1 MSVTSWFLVS
11 SSGMRHR
18 LPREM
23 IFVGREDCELMLQSR
38 SVDKQHAVIN
48 YNPATDEHLVK
59 DLGSLNGTFVNDLR
73 IPDQTYITLKLS
85 DVVRFGYD
93 SHVYVLERSQ
103 HKVPEEALKHEKY
116 TSQLQMGLKAS
127 EGKRQE
133 IMEDRSKL
141 ERSERKS
148 LTEPPVPRPTPLYG
162 QPSWWG
168 EEDAGNKKQH
178 GDGRRPE
185 DTHPDMPIQV
195 SLPGDGKVN
204 GALPDY
210 RDLQG
215 KSVSFPYHREPSY
228 FEIPTKEFQTS
239 PTPPV
244 MPPSTVAQSGH
255 LHGKPSA
262 AAAAAQELNEIPTKD
277 TDALPPPATATP
289 PVVQSHASFTIE
301 FDECTPGKIKI
312 KDHVTKF
319 SSRPRGKTHAGA
331 KGLALASTPTE
342 VMSAECKVADWLV
355 HSDVSM
361 MRRQPT
367 CEDVYSTKSDLAI
380 NIKTLKG
387 HHHDDGT
394 QSDSE
399 DPVLKGKRSKSR
411 HSVQSQES
419 LPSHLSVPTSEPLP
433 PAQPPVQPP
442 VQLSPPKLAPPSPVA
457 PQAVMCLSP
466 QEAPSP
472 PPPQARHQ
480 PHADPPSQQAF
491 VIEFFDDNPRKK
503 RSQSFTA
510 NPDSYSALRAKL
522 ERRKG
527 SGHSGERPASVHGHP
542 PPTQQMTVPL
552 KGSAAHGH
560 AHPPGGPQ
568 QRSSSLKR
576 EKTDETSSSS
586 GGGGGGGGGGSHSPS
601 PPGAAGTRPAH
612 RPFGSAGRKSRLAQ
626 EFAAELLKESP
637 PPPPMSAPPVMT
649 AGPSQH
655 LLPSPGDL
663 SGPGSI
669 SYPSSPSQCTSSY
682 PPRPPAAPHSP
693 PVPQEVP
700 VPVPVPTS
708 CLPTEPSQM
717 PPSISMTES
726 FSMSTSVSISIS
738 GVDPRT
744 SRAMRMEED
753 DSLSDAGTYTIE
765 TESQDK
771 EVEEARSMIDQ
782 VFGVLDSP
790 EYSGPTLGITRPV
803 IEDGRE
809 EYLVTHSPAD
819 LASATIQGLS
829 IPKHSPDPAQAQP
842 QASQSSPKWVSRWAS
857 LADSYTEPGAPG
869 ASPQMEPDRD
879 GRMPHSTMLSQ
890 SLDMSETESSQGS
903 RTRRL
908 LPQVPLGDKSESP
921 VPCVLIRHDP
931 YLDCELPERGSG
943 LPAQQDSAQ
952 RLCVQDDVDPDS
964 LSDTSR
970 SEDGSILERK
980 HRGRGASGTLSSPGD
995 GAAPWGI
1002 GQEPPAQTPKSTSFY
1017 IGSDDGSQ
1025 GRPEPSRSP
1034 LSSQS
1039 ERDPSPRTPPT
1050 TVLIRH
1056 LSGHEPRRSVK
1067 PNSSAPN
1074 LQTHHDRDAVPTKD
1088 TVALALASG
1097 AFVRQESFTKERT
1110 TDDVQVKR
1118 LPHISSHPTLRDLER
1133 AEAGLEPPAFLQEAE
1148 RSLSS
1153 PEDKLSS
1160 RDGKTGLE
1168 DSMSGESDV
1177 DTASTVSMVSS
1188 KNAAA
1193 STTTAPKKR
1202 PASSATQKE
1211 RSGPDKGRQPTA
1223 RERLSEKRRSHTTA
1237 GSDGTA
1243 KAGNAAQRLQLRRS
1257 AGNRGSLDLSEGQQ
1271 NHGQNHWADAASS
1284 SDHESGSRA
1293 AARKRLSA
1301 PPLKEEAPSKTSSK
1315 VAPQVLTRSNSLSA
1329 PRPTRASMLRRA
1341 RLGETSDNE
1350 TETDRASQSSDHGKT
1365 PADSKKLSRLD
1376 ILAMPRKRTGS
1387 FNAPSDTE
1395 STSGRSAPSTRPSE
1409 PTASSRK
1416 AAPGEPKQGT
1426 TKTASATAKLPSARA
1441 RSSTAK
1447 HTNAAGAK
1455 PHKHQKAGAR
1465 RRQKGSDYSSTSEEE
1480 QEVSSGSQSQ
1490 KHKRSHASASTQT
1503 MQALKVT
1510 PVRSKSISLEPEEE
1524 EQNEHFQ
1531 NWSTHSAE
1539 IARLSQDLAKDLA
1552 ILAREIHD
1560 VAGDGDSQSSGM
1572 GTTTS
1577 PSSIPNTPA
1586 STISAREERPYAS
1599 LQGVLS
1605 SQLVQHIPEASLNY
1619 QKVPPGSL
1627 SPLEQDSNMNEQESK
1642 RRPWN
1647 REEVIL
1653 DNLMLNPVSQ
1663 LSQAI
1668 RENTEQLTEKMKVMF
1683 RNKTEVWEEIEAK
1696 INSEN
1701 EVPILKTSNKEI
1713 SSILQELR
1721 RVQRQLEVINTIV
1734 EPSGSPKMAATASPT
1749 PGTPRHTSKAKAPTQ
1764 ARHSGGRATG
1774 PATPN
1779 ANERTKRGTRG
1790 SDDQKYLV

>member
-11 SSGMRHR
+11 SSGTRHR

-116 TSQLQMGLKAS
+116 TSQLQMGMRAS
-127 EGKRQE
+127 ESKRQE
-133 IMEDRSKL
+133 IMEERAKL

-168 EEDAGNKKQH
+168 EEDAGNLSLH
-178 GDGRRPE
+178 VEGRRP
-185 DTHPDMPIQV
+185 DDSHPD
-195 SLPGDGKVN
+195 LPKEMALAADGKLN

-215 KSVSFPYHREPSY
+215 KSSSSYPYHREPSY
-228 FEIPTKEFQTS
+228 FEIPTKEFQTIPAPLPAS
-239 PTPPV
+239 ALPNLHQQQQLQPPPPPTAT
-244 MPPSTVAQSGH
+244 S
-255 LHGKPSA
+255 HGKPQA
-262 AAAAAQELNEIPTKD
+262 AELNEIPTKD
-277 TDALPPPATATP
+277 TDCGALPLSSPTATP

-301 FDECTPGKIKI
+301 FDECAPGKIKI

-319 SSRPRGKTHAGA
+319 SSRPRGKTHSSA
-331 KGLALASTPTE
+331 KPLVSTPTE
-342 VMSAECKVADWLV
+342 VMSAESKVADWLV
-355 HSDVSM
+355 HTDVSM
-361 MRRQPT
+361 MRRRPPA
-367 CEDVYSTKSDLAI
+367 EDVYSTKSDLAM
-380 NIKTLKG
+380 NIKTLRG

-399 DPVLKGKRSKSR
+399 DPVLKGKHSKSH
-411 HSVQSQES
+411 HSIQSQDS
-419 LPSHLSVPTSEPLP
+419 VPSHMSMAASEPLP
-433 PAQPPVQPP
+433 SSHPPGH
-442 VQLSPPKLAPPSPVA
+442 LSPPHLAPPSPVA
-457 PQAVMCLSP
+457 AQTLVCLSP
-466 QEAPSP
+466 VQQETPSP
-472 PPPQARHQ
+472 DQGRCLAPPVE
-480 PHADPPSQQAF
+480 PPSQQAF

-522 ERRKG
+522 ERRKAAG
-527 SGHSGERPASVHGHP
+527 GGGHSGERPASVHGHP
-542 PPTQQMTVPL
+542 PPTQQITVPL
-552 KGSAAHGH
+552 KGP
-560 AHPPGGPQ
+560 HPSGP

-576 EKTDETSSSS
+576 EKTCEDPPSS
-586 GGGGGGGGGGSHSPS
+586 GSHTSS
-601 PPGAAGTRPAH
+601 PPGPTSRPGQ

-626 EFAAELLKESP
+626 EFAAEFLKETTATPAS
-637 PPPPMSAPPVMT
+637 PPPMSAPPVMT
-649 AGPSQH
+649 AACPSQA

-663 SGPGSI
+663 SGPTSM
-669 SYPSSPSQCTSSY
+669 SYPSSPSPCTASY
-682 PPRPPAAPHSP
+682 PSHHPPPPTTARSP
-693 PVPQEVP
+693 PISQGVAIPIP
-700 VPVPVPTS
+700 VSSHPVETVQAPASV
-708 CLPTEPSQM
+708 
-717 PPSISMTES
+717 SMSES
-726 FSMSTSVSISIS
+726 FSLSTSISIS
-738 GVDPRT
+738 GMDPRT
-744 SRAMRMEED
+744 SRTVRTEEE

-790 EYSGPTLGITRPV
+790 EYSGPTLGVTRPV
-803 IEDGRE
+803 IEDGKE
-809 EYLVTHSPAD
+809 EHPITHSPAD
-819 LASATIQGLS
+819 LASATIQGLN
-829 IPKHSPDPAQAQP
+829 IPKHSPDPSQTQA

-869 ASPQMEPDRD
+869 TSPQTETDKE
-879 GRMPHSTMLSQ
+879 GRMPHSMMLSQ
-890 SLDMSETESSQGS
+890 SLDISDVEGGQGS
-903 RTRRL
+903 RIRRL
-908 LPQVPLGDKSESP
+908 LPQVPQGDKSDGP
-921 VPCVLIRHDP
+921 TPCVLIRHDP
-931 YLDCELPERGSG
+931 YLECEFPERASG
-943 LPAQQDSAQ
+943 TPSQGDSSQ
-952 RLCVQDDVDPDS
+952 RLRVQDDVDPDS

-970 SEDGSILERK
+970 SEDGSILER
-980 HRGRGASGTLSSPGD
+980 RNRRNGAAGAPLVSPGECA
-995 GAAPWGI
+995 GAPWGTN
-1002 GQEPPAQTPKSTSFY
+1002 QESVVQTPKSTCFY

-1039 ERDPSPRTPPT
+1039 ERDHSPRTPPT

-1056 LSGHEPRRSVK
+1056 LSGHEPRRTSVK

-1074 LQTHHDRDAVPTKD
+1074 LQTHERDAPSTKD
-1088 TVALALASG
+1088 GVAAVVSG
-1097 AFVRQESFTKERT
+1097 QFVRQESFTKERP

-1133 AEAGLEPPAFLQEAE
+1133 AEIDHDPQAFLQQEAD
-1148 RSLSS
+1148 RVFSS
-1153 PEDKLSS
+1153 PEEKRSDRGSK
-1160 RDGKTGLE
+1160 RGE

-1188 KNAAA
+1188 HNAPV
-1193 STTTAPKKR
+1193 TLPKSR
-1202 PASSATQKE
+1202 SVGSGTQRE
-1211 RSGPDKGRQPTA
+1211 RLSGQDKGRQPTA

-1237 GSDGTA
+1237 TESSS
-1243 KAGNAAQRLQLRRS
+1243 KAEGPRRVQIRRS
-1257 AGNRGSLDLSEGQQ
+1257 TGNRGSLDLSDGQQ
-1271 NHGQNHWADAASS
+1271 GHGQNHWADAGAASS

-1301 PPLKEEAPSKTSSK
+1301 PPLKDETPSKANNKIT
-1315 VAPQVLTRSNSLSA
+1315 PQVLTRSNSLSA

-1341 RLGETSDNE
+1341 RLGEASDNE
-1350 TETDRASQSSDHGKT
+1350 GAETASQSSDHGRN
-1365 PADSKKLSRLD
+1365 PADGKKLSRLD

-1387 FNAPSDTE
+1387 FTAPSDNE
-1395 STSGRSAPSTRPSE
+1395 STSARTGQSARSSE
-1409 PTASSRK
+1409 LSGGNGSRK
-1416 AAPGEPKQGT
+1416 TTPGDVKQGAS
-1426 TKTASATAKLPSARA
+1426 KTAAATAKLPSART
-1441 RSSTAK
+1441 RSSTTK
-1447 HTNAAGAK
+1447 HTNA
-1455 PHKHQKAGAR
+1455 AGAR

-1480 QEVSSGSQSQ
+1480 QEVSSGSQ
-1490 KHKRSHASASTQT
+1490 KHKRSHTSTSTQT
-1503 MQALKVT
+1503 PQALKVAPT
-1510 PVRSKSISLEPEEE
+1510 RSKSISLDAEIEEE
-1524 EQNEHFQ
+1524 AQNEHFQ

-1577 PSSIPNTPA
+1577 PGSAANTPA
-1586 STISAREERPYAS
+1586 STIAREE
-1599 LQGVLS
+1599 
-1605 SQLVQHIPEASLNY
+1605 LVQHIPEASLNY

-1627 SPLEQDSNMNEQESK
+1627 SPIEQDSNMNEQDSK

-1668 RENTEQLTEKMKVMF
+1668 RENTEQLTKKMKVMF

-1696 INSEN
+1696 INAEN

-1734 EPSGSPKMAATASPT
+1734 EPSGSPKMAAATASPSG
-1749 PGTPRHTSKAKAPTQ
+1749 GTPRHAPRTKPSSQ
-1764 ARHSGGRATG
+1764 ARQTG
-1774 PATPN
+1774 PSSTHN
-1779 ANERTKRGTRG
+1779 ANERSRRTTR
-1790 SDDQKYLV
+1790 

>member
-1 MSVTSWFLVS
+1 MS
-11 SSGMRHR
+11 
-18 LPREM
+18 
-23 IFVGREDCELMLQSR
+23 
-38 SVDKQHAVIN
+38 
-48 YNPATDEHLVK
+48 
-59 DLGSLNGTFVNDLR
+59 
-73 IPDQTYITLKLS
+73 
-85 DVVRFGYD
+85 
-93 SHVYVLERSQ
+93 
-103 HKVPEEALKHEKY
+103 
-116 TSQLQMGLKAS
+116 LKAS
-127 EGKRQE
+127 ESKRQE
-133 IMEDRSKL
+133 IMEERSKL

-168 EEDAGNKKQH
+168 EEDAGNMNQH
-178 GDGRRPE
+178 SDGRRPE
-185 DTHPDMPIQV
+185 DSHPDIPKEV
-195 SLPGDGKVN
+195 PLTGDGKVN

-215 KSVSFPYHREPSY
+215 KSMSYPYHREPSY
-228 FEIPTKEFQTS
+228 FEIPTKEFQTTPAAS
-239 PTPPV
+239 PPPTTTATQPAV
-244 MPPSTVAQSGH
+244 VH
-255 LHGKPSA
+255 HGKTPV
-262 AAAAAQELNEIPTKD
+262 QELMEIPTKD
-277 TDALPPPATATP
+277 TDSPPPTATP
-289 PVVQSHASFTIE
+289 PVMQSHASFTIE
-301 FDECTPGKIKI
+301 FDECAPGKIKI

-319 SSRPRGKTHAGA
+319 SSRPRGKVHSGP
-331 KGLALASTPTE
+331 KQLASTPTE
-342 VMSAECKVADWLV
+342 VMSAESKVADWLV

-361 MRRQPT
+361 MRRRPT
-367 CEDVYSTKSDLAI
+367 CEDVYSTKSDLAMH
-380 NIKTLKG
+380 IKTLKG

-399 DPVLKGKRSKSR
+399 DPVLKGKRSKSH

-419 LPSHLSVPTSEPLP
+419 VPSHLSVPTSEPP
-433 PAQPPVQPP
+433 PSHPPN
-442 VQLSPPKLAPPSPVA
+442 QLSPPKLAPPYPVA
-457 PQAVMCLSP
+457 PQALVCLSP
-466 QEAPSP
+466 QEAPPPSP
-472 PPPQARHQ
+472 APSQGRPA
-480 PHADPPSQQAF
+480 HAEPPSQQAF

-542 PPTQQMTVPL
+542 PPTQQITVSL
-552 KGSAAHGH
+552 KGSAHPH
-560 AHPPGGPQ
+560 AHPHPPGP

-576 EKTDETSSSS
+576 EKTEEGAASS
-586 GGGGGGGGGGSHSPS
+586 GSHSPS
-601 PPGAAGTRPAH
+601 PPGLASRPAH
-612 RPFGSAGRKSRLAQ
+612 RQFGSAGRKSRLAQ
-626 EFAAELLKESP
+626 EFAAELLKDS

-649 AGPSQH
+649 GCSSQT

-663 SGPGSI
+663 GAPASV
-669 SYPSSPSQCTSSY
+669 SYPSSPSLCTAY
-682 PPRPPAAPHSP
+682 PSRPPAAPHSP

-700 VPVPVPTS
+700 VTTSSQPQPV
-708 CLPTEPSQM
+708 EPAQL
-717 PPSISMTES
+717 PPSISITES
-726 FSMSTSVSISIS
+726 FSISTSISIS
-738 GVDPRT
+738 VTSGMDPRT
-744 SRAMRMEED
+744 ARSVRTEEE

-790 EYSGPTLGITRPV
+790 EYSGPTAGVPRPV
-803 IEDGRE
+803 IEDGKDE
-809 EYLVTHSPAD
+809 HPVTHSTAE
-819 LASATIQGLS
+819 LASATIQGLN
-829 IPKHSPDPAQAQP
+829 IPKPKTDPAQTQP

-869 ASPQMEPDRD
+869 TSPPVGPDNDDRI
-879 GRMPHSTMLSQ
+879 PHSLMLSQ
-890 SLDMSETESSQGS
+890 SLDVSELEGGQGS

-908 LPQVPLGDKSESP
+908 LPQVPPGDKPESP
-921 VPCVLIRHDP
+921 APCVLIRHDP
-931 YLDCELPERGSG
+931 YLDRELPELSSG
-943 LPAQQDSAQ
+943 TPSQEDSSQ
-952 RLCVQDDVDPDS
+952 RLRVQDDVDPDS

-980 HRGRGASGTLSSPGD
+980 NRRAAAATLSSPVES
-995 GAAPWGI
+995 APWGMS
-1002 GQEPPAQTPKSTSFY
+1002 QEPPAQTPKSTSFY

-1039 ERDPSPRTPPT
+1039 ERDPSPHTPPT

-1056 LSGHEPRRSVK
+1056 LSVHEPRRTVK
-1067 PNSSAPN
+1067 PNFSAPN
-1074 LQTHHDRDAVPTKD
+1074 LQAHDRDAVPTKD
-1088 TVALALASG
+1088 TMLPSG
-1097 AFVRQESFTKERT
+1097 PFVRQESFTKERSS
-1110 TDDVQVKR
+1110 DDVQVKR

-1133 AEAGLEPPAFLQEAE
+1133 AEASHDPSAFLQEAE

-1153 PEDKLSS
+1153 PEDKRSS
-1160 RDGKTGLE
+1160 RGSKKGQGE

-1188 KNAAA
+1188 KN
-1193 STTTAPKKR
+1193 TPVTAPKKR
-1202 PASSATQKE
+1202 PSASGTQKTA
-1211 RSGPDKGRQPTA
+1211 SGQEKGRQPTA
-1223 RERLSEKRRSHTTA
+1223 RERLSEKRRSHTTT
-1237 GSDGTA
+1237 SDSTTKGE
-1243 KAGNAAQRLQLRRS
+1243 AARRLPLRRS

-1271 NHGQNHWADAASS
+1271 NHTQNHWVDAASS
-1284 SDHESGSRA
+1284 SDHESSSRA

-1301 PPLKEEAPSKTSSK
+1301 PPLKDEAPSKAASK
-1315 VAPQVLTRSNSLSA
+1315 VIPQVLTRSNSLSA

-1341 RLGETSDNE
+1341 RLGEASDNE
-1350 TETDRASQSSDHGKT
+1350 GAETDRASQTSDHGKT
-1365 PADSKKLSRLD
+1365 PSDAKKLSRLD

-1387 FNAPSDTE
+1387 FTAPSDSE
-1395 STSGRSAPSTRPSE
+1395 STSGRSAPSTRTSE
-1409 PTASSRK
+1409 PNSSSRK
-1416 AAPGEPKQGT
+1416 TAPGDTKQGT
-1426 TKTASATAKLPSARA
+1426 SKTPLTVAKLPSTRT
-1441 RSSTAK
+1441 RTGTAK
-1447 HTNAAGAK
+1447 HTNG
-1455 PHKHQKAGAR
+1455 AGAR

-1480 QEVSSGSQSQ
+1480 QEVSSGSQ

-1503 MQALKVT
+1503 PQAIKVT
-1510 PVRSKSISLEPEEE
+1510 PVRSKSISLDVEEE
-1524 EQNEHFQ
+1524 EAQNEHFQ

-1560 VAGDGDSQSSGM
+1560 VAGDGDVQSPSMGSG
-1572 GTTTS
+1572 TS
-1577 PSSIPNTPA
+1577 PGSMPQTP
-1586 STISAREERPYAS
+1586 ISAREERPYAS

-1627 SPLEQDSNMNEQESK
+1627 SPIEPDTNMNDQESR

-1696 INSEN
+1696 INAEN

-1734 EPSGSPKMAATASPT
+1734 EPTGSPKMAAAAASSA
-1749 PGTPRHTSKAKAPTQ
+1749 GGATPRHTSKAKIPSQ
-1764 ARHSGGRATG
+1764 ARQTG
-1774 PATPN
+1774 SPYTSPKTSN
-1779 ANERTKRGTRG
+1779 ANERAKRGTRG
-1790 SDDQKYLV
+1790 SDDQKFHI